1 MNKSLKKTLTAAMCC
16 TVIAGGVGA
25 GVFAVT
31 SEEPQEKTEE
41 KTAAVSVGSASADEK
56 NNSDFEKD
64 ETVYVLSGADGK
76 VEKIIVSDWIKNEVR
91 KGSFY
96 DSAELTDVE
105 NVKGDE
111 TYSMNGDNM
120 RVWDTQG
127 NDIYFQ
133 GNIEKELPVDISVT
147 YKLDGKNISS
157 EELAGKSGKVTIRFD
172 YTNKLYETVEIDGK
186 REKMNVPFAMMTGMV
201 LDNDIFSNVEVS
213 NGKIFSDGNH
223 TIIAGIA
230 FPGLQ
235 TNLNLDPDK
244 MEIPDYVEITADA
257 EGFEMANTVTVATN
271 EIFSNINADT
281 DEMDSIDDLNDALGE
296 MTEAMDQLIDGSSE
310 LYDGLCTLLDK
321 SNELISGIDRLEDG
335 ASKLTDGI
343 RDLNGGA
350 SELANGTAELSDGAS
365 SILNGAE
372 ELVSGAKTLSGG
384 LEALAENNDT
394 LNAGARQVFESL
406 LNTAEDQ
413 LKAAGVSV
421 PKLTVENYAQ
431 TLNETIDSLDPDGIA
446 KQAREAARKS
456 VAEKVNAQKNDI
468 AASVEA
474 AIRADSANK
483 QMQPDEIKAMAA
495 AETEKQISLM
505 IEQNMN
511 SPEVQSQITDAL
523 KQKNSGAVVISSLK
537 ENIDSYNQFYIG
549 FSQYTAGVASVKDG
563 ADKLYAGAENLRSGA
578 EEINGG
584 SVQLNNG
591 AADLKNG
598 TEEAYAGMN
607 ELYDGIVTLKDGAPA
622 LIDGITQLRD
632 GSMQLTDG
640 LKEFNEE
647 GIQKLADAADG
658 DLKGLT
664 TRFKSTVDVS
674 KNFKS
679 FSGISNGMDG
689 QVKFIYR
696 TDAIEIN

>member
-1 MNKSLKKTLTAAMCC
+1 MNKNLKKTLTTAICC
-16 TVIAGGVGA
+16 AVITGGVGA
-25 GVFAVT
+25 GVFAAT
-31 SEEPQEKTEE
+31 SEEPQE

-96 DSAELTDVE
+96 DSAELTNVE

-133 GNIEKELPVDISVT
+133 GNIEKALPVDISVT

-296 MTEAMDQLIDGSSE
+296 MTKAMDQLIDGSSE

-321 SNELISGIDRLEDG
+321 SNELISGIDRLADG
-335 ASKLTDGI
+335 ASKLTDGM
-343 RDLNGGA
+343 RDLNRGA

-384 LEALAENNDT
+384 LETLAENNDT

-431 TLNETIDSLDPDGIA
+431 ILNEIIDNLDP
-446 KQAREAARKS
+446 
-456 VAEKVNAQKNDI
+456 ND
-468 AASVEA
+468 S
-474 AIRADSANK
+474 N
-483 QMQPDEIKAMAA
+483 
-495 AETEKQISLM
+495 
-505 IEQNMN
+505 
-511 SPEVQSQITDAL
+511 
-523 KQKNSGAVVISSLK
+523 AVVISSLK

-563 ADKLYAGAENLRSGA
+563 ADQLYAGAENLRSGA

-607 ELYDGIVTLKDGAPA
+607 ELYDGIITLKDGAPA

-647 GIQKLADAADG
+647 GIQKLADAADD

-664 TRFKSTVDVS
+664 TRFKSTVDIS

-679 FSGISNGMDG
+679 FSGISDGMDG